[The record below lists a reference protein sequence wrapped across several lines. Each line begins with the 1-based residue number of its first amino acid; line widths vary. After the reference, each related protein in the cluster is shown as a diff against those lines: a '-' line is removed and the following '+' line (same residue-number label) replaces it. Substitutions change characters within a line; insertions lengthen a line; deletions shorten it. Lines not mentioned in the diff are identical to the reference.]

1 MWESTI
7 KHTSKQTSEQAAK
20 SAATHMVRNNT
31 IHVVGLGVAENA
43 QLSTDA
49 QRALHSADIIFGSK
63 RQLATIAAFELS
75 ETTEQ
80 RLLPPLSA
88 LKSQLKNELKAVKH
102 YTIVILASGD
112 PLYYGIGRWV
122 NNHFADSAL
131 YFHPAVSS
139 IQAACHELGLSLQD
153 VEVISLH
160 GRPLVSIRRV
170 LKAHKTL
177 LILTDKNS
185 QPYDIAK
192 ECIDAGFEKTTL
204 WVCERLGYPQQKVR
218 EFSAETFVHG
228 KWLTET
234 LEMSE
239 VSEEKN
245 FPKPGLLSSPWKQ
258 SFDPLHVTVVN
269 LKGKG
274 NVLPEFP
281 GIPDERFST
290 GEAGGKGMISKRE
303 VRLAILSFLQTEN
316 EDVLWDIGAGCGGV
330 AVELAYW
337 HPRAAIYAVE
347 YNEQRL
353 QHLFINRDRFGVV
366 NNLHVIQGRAPE
378 VLNDL
383 PAPNKIFVGGSD
395 GELTNLL
402 PYLWSLLPTAG
413 VLVVS
418 AVTDNT
424 RGIIDNFISA
434 DLDAKQRENN
444 VESVDVAVTRK
455 KMIGGQ
461 WEQQKKLPVTLYRFK
476 KD

>member
-7 KHTSKQTSEQAAK
+7 KQATKPAV
-20 SAATHMVRNNT
+20 ARATQNNT
-31 IHVVGLGVAENA
+31 IHVVGLGVAQNA
-43 QLSTDA
+43 QLSIDA
-49 QRALHSADIIFGSK
+49 QRALQNADIVFGSK
-63 RQLATIAAFELS
+63 RQLATIATFKFS

-80 RLLPPLSA
+80 RLLPPLSE
-88 LKSQLKNELKAVKH
+88 LKSQLKNELKTAKH
-102 YTIVILASGD
+102 YTIIMLASGD

-122 NNHFADSAL
+122 NNHFSDSAL

-139 IQAACHELGLSLQD
+139 IQAACHQLGLSLQD

-170 LKAHKTL
+170 LKAQKTL

-192 ECIDAGFEKTTL
+192 ECIAAGFEKTTL

-218 EFSAETFVHG
+218 EFSADTLVHG
-228 KWLTET
+228 KWLTDT
-234 LEMSE
+234 SASAMPIADT
-239 VSEEKN
+239 VSVDKN
-245 FPKPGLLSSPWKQ
+245 FPKQGLLSSPWKQ
-258 SFDPLHVTVVN
+258 PFDPLHVTVVN
-269 LKGKG
+269 VQGKG

-290 GEAGGKGMISKRE
+290 GESGGKGMISKRE

-316 EDVLWDIGAGCGGV
+316 EDVLWDVGAGCGGV

-337 HPRAAIYAVE
+337 HPRATIYAVE
-347 YNEQRL
+347 CHEQRL
-353 QHLFINRDRFGVV
+353 QYLFINRDRFGVI
-366 NNLHVIQGRAPE
+366 NNLHIIQGRAPE
-378 VLNDL
+378 VLHDL
-383 PAPNKIFVGGSD
+383 PAPNKVFIGGSD
-395 GELTNLL
+395 GELTHLL
-402 PYLWSLLPTAG
+402 PYVWSLLPATG

-424 RGIIDNFISA
+424 RRIVDDFMSIS
-434 DLDAKQRENN
+434 LDAEQREHNA
-444 VESVDVAVTRK
+444 ESVDVTITRK
-455 KMIGGQ
+455 KMIDGQ
-461 WEQQKKLPVTLYRFK
+461 WNQQKKLPVTLYRFK

>member
-1 MWESTI
+1 
-7 KHTSKQTSEQAAK
+7 
-20 SAATHMVRNNT
+20 
-31 IHVVGLGVAENA
+31 
-43 QLSTDA
+43 
-49 QRALHSADIIFGSK
+49 
-63 RQLATIAAFELS
+63 
-75 ETTEQ
+75 
-80 RLLPPLSA
+80 
-88 LKSQLKNELKAVKH
+88 
-102 YTIVILASGD
+102 
-112 PLYYGIGRWV
+112 
-122 NNHFADSAL
+122 
-131 YFHPAVSS
+131 
-139 IQAACHELGLSLQD
+139 
-153 VEVISLH
+153 
-160 GRPLVSIRRV
+160 
-170 LKAHKTL
+170 
-177 LILTDKNS
+177 
-185 QPYDIAK
+185 
-192 ECIDAGFEKTTL
+192 
-204 WVCERLGYPQQKVR
+204 
-218 EFSAETFVHG
+218 
-228 KWLTET
+228 
-234 LEMSE
+234 
-239 VSEEKN
+239 
-245 FPKPGLLSSPWKQ
+245 
-258 SFDPLHVTVVN
+258 
-269 LKGKG
+269 
-274 NVLPEFP
+274 LPEFP

-434 DLDAKQRENN
+434 DLDAEQRENN

-461 WEQQKKLPVTLYRFK
+461 WDQQKKLPVTLYRFK